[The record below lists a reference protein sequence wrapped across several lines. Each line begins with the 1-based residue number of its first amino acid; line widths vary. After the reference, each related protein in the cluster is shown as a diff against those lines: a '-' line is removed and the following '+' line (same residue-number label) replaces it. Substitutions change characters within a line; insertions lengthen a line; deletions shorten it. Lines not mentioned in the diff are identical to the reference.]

1 MDEEN
6 EEKTV
11 SQAKVPVLRIM
22 VPAGLLECLSPILLL
37 ETGLPEGSEKAKSA
51 VLATAEP
58 ACRAGDNR

>member
-51 VLATAEP
+51 GLATA
-58 ACRAGDNR
+58 